1 MQLILN
7 TKTDIG
13 IQRKM
18 SAIEQESF
26 DEKFSNKTLAEKVDD
41 EIPNI
46 NEDCVK
52 ENVVEELNENEDFK
66 TNDDTINDSEN
77 IPSECLN
84 ESSNNDCIENTNAID
99 LPEECCEQKQNDDK
113 ISNIIIED
121 EEPDNSDDVMV
132 KQDEEKETDLKLSEE
147 ECNNVNGKNHEE
159 EENVTSDVSENIAE
173 ELDKT
178 LEETNEVLDD
188 DVEVPSEKESD
199 NNKEVK
205 DDSVLNGEVISISD
219 EKEEECITLTEHV
232 VTGEEEKSNTSPNA
246 ESNNIAT
253 QHTDNESD
261 DDHSSRDCIS
271 KDDIIDVPDATSG
284 SSSVKPTTENNEV
297 EQSKEIIEDAK
308 DTNIS
313 STKANEYE
321 ETENKNTN
329 NNIKS
334 TKKLPLICKLSNT
347 LDILSDEEEEPVEKE
362 SQNKPSSPDE
372 KQCINIEDDDDIM
385 LIDEETNGKD
395 EKQNPENADETKID
409 VKESGETPKTE
420 VMDMETIENKETLNL
435 NQDNANIAESD
446 LNKTKE
452 EEKPLESKPTQKP
465 LLSVNFL
472 KTCKKNLADMTRD
485 ELEEFCIL
493 KIVESVVDRSNL
505 SEIKMQLKTL
515 GQNIEEYKKKAMLLT
530 KQNRDLQVVLKSV
543 QEEQKKKSDV
553 PITPL
558 KITRSVGMQVF
569 MTDKIAVRRKSALTS
584 NAAQNNAICNNNTNR
599 VKNQLNQSPKTP
611 KTQTNANNTQQI
623 PVPRLVPAVNNASN
637 NKLQTPI
644 AINSAKSPATTALP
658 NGVRN
663 SPPTPKP
670 EKRPHSK
677 MQQGNSVTVDLTD
690 DEPPSKV
697 LQRNV
702 NPPVRLVSPQNLL
715 APQRQ
720 PFGTNI
726 SSPRKVYIPISGSQN
741 QVRPGQTIMLK
752 PIAPQGPRHRVPN
765 ILPKPSPNTNAVRMS
780 RITRHPA
787 PLPDSM
793 KQYQPPNWKALPP
806 APELKLSKVENG
818 IVISWKID
826 GYQEEN
832 QEEIAS
838 YQLYAYQETS
848 SPPST
853 ALWKKIGDVKA
864 LPLPMACT
872 LTQFM
877 AGYKYYFAVRAVDI
891 RSRLGPFSAPG
902 SILLLNKM

>member
-7 TKTDIG
+7 TKTDID

-18 SAIEQESF
+18 SAIEQESL
-26 DEKFSNKTLAEKVDD
+26 DEKFSNKTIAEKVGD

-52 ENVVEELNENEDFK
+52 ENIVEELNENEDFK
-66 TNDDTINDSEN
+66 TNEDTINDSKN
-77 IPSECLN
+77 ISSECLN
-84 ESSNNDCIENTNAID
+84 DSSKNDCIENTSATD
-99 LPEECCEQKQNDDK
+99 LSEECCKQKQDDDI

-121 EEPDNSDDVMV
+121 EEPENSDSVMV
-132 KQDEEKETDLKLSEE
+132 KHDKEKETDLQLSEE
-147 ECNNVNGKNHEE
+147 ECNNVNGKNQEE
-159 EENVTSDVSENIAE
+159 EENITSNNTENIAE
-173 ELDKT
+173 EVDT
-178 LEETNEVLDD
+178 GLEETNDEL
-188 DVEVPSEKESD
+188 VPNEKESD

-205 DDSVLNGEVISISD
+205 DDTVLNGEVISISD
-219 EKEEECITLTEHV
+219 EKEEECITLSEQE
-232 VTGEEEKSNTSPNA
+232 VTGEEEKSNTSSNE
-246 ESNNIAT
+246 ESNNITT
-253 QHTDNESD
+253 QLTDNESD
-261 DDHSSRDCIS
+261 DEHSNHDCIS
-271 KDDIIDVPDATSG
+271 QDDIIDVPDLTSD
-284 SSSVKPTTENNEV
+284 SSSVIPTTENNEV
-297 EQSKEIIEDAK
+297 ESKEMLKNTK
-308 DTNIS
+308 DTNVNND
-313 STKANEYE
+313 KANEQE
-321 ETENKNTN
+321 EIENKNTN

-334 TKKLPLICKLSNT
+334 TKKLSLICKLSNT
-347 LDILSDEEEEPVEKE
+347 LDILSDEEEETIEKE
-362 SQNKPSSPDE
+362 SQNKLPSPDE

-385 LIDEETNGKD
+385 LIDEEMNVKD
-395 EKQNPENADETKID
+395 EKNNPEKAVETKID
-409 VKESGETPKTE
+409 VKESDEKLNTDELHT
-420 VMDMETIENKETLNL
+420 ETIENKETLNV

-452 EEKPLESKPTQKP
+452 DKKTLENKPIQKP

-515 GQNIEEYKKKAMLLT
+515 SQNIEEYKKKAMLLT

-569 MTDKIAVRRKSALTS
+569 MTDKIAVRRKSVLSS
-584 NAAQNNAICNNNTNR
+584 NAAQNNAICNNTTNK
-599 VKNQLNQSPKTP
+599 VKNQLNQSPKTL
-611 KTQTNANNTQQI
+611 KTQTNPNNTQQI

-644 AINSAKSPATTALP
+644 TINSSKSPVTTTLP
-658 NGVRN
+658 NGIRN

-765 ILPKPSPNTNAVRMS
+765 ILPKPNPNTNAVRMT